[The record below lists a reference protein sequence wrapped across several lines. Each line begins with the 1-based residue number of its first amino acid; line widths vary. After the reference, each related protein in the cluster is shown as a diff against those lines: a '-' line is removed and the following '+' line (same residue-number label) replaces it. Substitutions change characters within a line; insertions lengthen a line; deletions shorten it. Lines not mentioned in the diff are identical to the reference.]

1 MTAQLSWPRFPYI
14 HYCPI
19 HLRCHPL
26 TAGCLRHGLTAN
38 PQTLKPGADS
48 SAAGLALVPCNKYG
62 PRQRGLLDSHLLR
75 SLHGPGLTP
84 DLVQHGLGLTAPQ
97 LAWPLSCAGATLVC
111 FALLV
116 YPPLQR
122 RVGPHKA
129 CRLGLAC
136 AAPCVMLVPTTSL
149 LPL

>member
-1 MTAQLSWPRFPYI
+1 MHEQAASPAIPTLSAARP
-14 HYCPI
+14 
-19 HLRCHPL
+19 
-26 TAGCLRHGLTAN
+26 GLDG
-38 PQTLKPGADS
+38 PP
-48 SAAGLALVPCNKYG
+48 AGLA
-62 PRQRGLLDSHLLR
+62 
-75 SLHGPGLTP
+75 
-84 DLVQHGLGLTAPQ
+84 
-97 LAWPLSCAGATLVC
+97 LSCAGATLVC

-136 AAPCVMLVPTTSL
+136 AAPCVLLVPTTSL